1 MRSLLLALPF
11 ALMPLSVA
19 LASDHDHA
27 HDSLDK
33 HEHGLATL
41 NVAVEGNKLE
51 IELESP
57 SMNIVGFE
65 HAANSPADKA
75 TAASARTVLENPL
88 ALFALPAAA
97 NCVVHEVEVE
107 SPLFGND
114 DADEMHTDAKGDAH
128 SDIDADYE
136 LTCSKPEALSSL
148 SLAPLFKQFPGTTKI
163 EVQLIGPNGQKGAE
177 LTPASPAINF

>member
-11 ALMPLSVA
+11 ALLPLSVA
-19 LASDHDHA
+19 LASDHE

-33 HEHGLATL
+33 HEHGLASL
-41 NVAVEGNKLE
+41 NIAIEGNKLE

-65 HAANSPADKA
+65 HAAHSPADKT
-75 TAASARTVLENPL
+75 TAANARAALEKPL
-88 ALFALPAAA
+88 TLFALPAAA
-97 NCVVHEVEVE
+97 GCAVTETEVE

-114 DADEMHTDAKGDAH
+114 DADEMHTDAKGGAH

-148 SLAPLFKQFPGTTKI
+148 SLAPLFEQFPGTTRI
-163 EVQLIGPNGQKGAE
+163 GVQLIGPNGQKGAE